1 MIFAEKLKA
10 LRSEKKVTQQQL
22 SELLGVGRPTIAG
35 YETKGKQPDF
45 DKLIEIA
52 EYFNVS
58 IDYLLGR
65 NPIPN
70 SYNKDFVESNKSHNN
85 IDASGLPDEDVQK
98 VKEYIELLKQKHQY
112 KQNQWECPHWFSIYS
127 YLWNLLNYA
136 SAEFTFLIYLH
147 PQLQ

>member
-112 KQNQWECPHWFSIYS
+112 KQNQ
-127 YLWNLLNYA
+127 
-136 SAEFTFLIYLH
+136 
-147 PQLQ
+147 